1 MLKAVPLCRAVQ
13 DGILGSPGA
22 GRSRPAEPHS
32 SEVTETGAASS
43 AAKRKGQEKESA
55 SQRGQEKTRWGSE
68 HPTQKWEK
76 KKKSGREGFRV
87 CVSHLLTAFSPGDP
101 QAVWDSE
108 DRREFISQGQPHWCH
123 THVASQLLTPSA
135 LPEVTKALHWNE

>member
-76 KKKSGREGFRV
+76 KKNQAGRALGFVFPTSSQHSAPGTPRQV
-87 CVSHLLTAFSPGDP
+87 GAVRTGGNLFPRDNPTGVTHMWHPNFSL
-101 QAVWDSE
+101 
-108 DRREFISQGQPHWCH
+108 H
-123 THVASQLLTPSA
+123 QLCLR
-135 LPEVTKALHWNE
+135 